1 MLGNQFD
8 PQNPEQG
15 KPAGPPREPAP
26 KTCTQGHIAQQNF
39 YPVISRL
46 YPISAPPDEMGVAN
60 LMKLFRK
67 YGSADRL

>member
-15 KPAGPPREPAP
+15 KPAGPPR
-26 KTCTQGHIAQQNF
+26 TQGHIAQQNF